1 MTRPQRSKGLK
12 SRWAARAAYEC
23 NATHAPQSG
32 GTIAGGYR
40 VNSQSIVYQTAH
52 ITDPVITDPI
62 ASAAAFV
69 APWSHRDHGGEKDL
83 GLPAPLTFSCAQ

>member
-1 MTRPQRSKGLK
+1 MTRAQRSKGLK

-23 NATHAPQSG
+23 NATHAPQSD

-52 ITDPVITDPI
+52 ITHPV

-69 APWSHRDHGGEKDL
+69 APWSYRDHGGEKDL
-83 GLPAPLTFSCAQ
+83 GLAAP

>member
-23 NATHAPQSG
+23 NATHAPQSD
-32 GTIAGGYR
+32 GTGGYR
-40 VNSQSIVYQTAH
+40 VNSQSIVHQTAH
-52 ITDPVITDPI
+52 ITHPV

-69 APWSHRDHGGEKDL
+69 APWSYRDHGGEKIL
-83 GLPAPLTFSCAQ
+83 AFQHRCPLTFSCAQ